1 MTGRGVLRA
10 GLVAAT
16 MSVAL
21 VAGALPPV
29 ATARAAE
36 NAAAVDLLDTPNRQA
51 ASAPFGPADQPTFPA
66 DYVDRVQAALRAG
79 DDTWGDQLM
88 GLPNGPTMANMR
100 DLLVPATHGD
110 DFWHDNRW
118 SYLPLTYP
126 MPDLAHFGDERDF
139 SFHFADGSQI
149 NSDFADSRTRQ
160 WVKFYVGD
168 GDELYGSAETRLRQ
182 PTLADGF
189 QPVLQ
194 NHYTDEQGRSYERE
208 SYVTRLSTSDRLMS
222 MVHFTV
228 RPGSSGQTSARL
240 RVNLNGVYVA
250 GAAAADNN
258 LRVGDKLSLAYSG
271 EPTWHAPDLTYELD
285 LSKGPAE
292 VYLLLMNQPET
303 LGPVTVDQQDY
314 LARRAQAVAYWKDQL
329 ATGSGIQV
337 PEKYAADAMRSM
349 LLANLVMGY
358 NLTVGNGYELPDDP
372 KFAWIPEAVATVG
385 SLGDYGYAARTRQA
399 LDQFLVR
406 GQYNDGFTT
415 WEHGIKLQAAAH
427 YYLQTGDREL
437 ITSNLASFRSWL
449 DDIASQ
455 RSKDPDGL
463 LAKTAL
469 YSDNS
474 TKAHGIHHQADVW
487 RGMRDMGVVLRLL
500 GNASD
505 ATAFTAQADQLRAAT
520 LAAIE
525 RSSTELPDGSIFV
538 PIALQD
544 PNDFDPTGR
553 ITDSREG
560 SYWNLI
566 MPYAL
571 GSGLIDPA
579 SRIGKGLNRFLT
591 THGGLFLGLT
601 RFNLSGEPVES
612 CQTRPAGV
620 WPAADGYR
628 SSGIDQQYGWSYV
641 KYLDQLGDADRLGV
655 SFYGMLAQG
664 FTPNTFIGGEGE
676 TIAPCP
682 TEYYRS
688 QYRSPLSANNATY
701 LKALQSMLV
710 SETVDA
716 EGLPTGL
723 SLAQATPRPWLA
735 DGQTVGVT
743 ALPTSFGPVTYSIT
757 SAVERGLVEAT
768 IAAPQAQPNRPRLR
782 QATVHLRLPAGYR
795 LDSATAD
802 GKPVA
807 IEGDAI
813 TVPVSG
819 RTSIRATVT
828 RAAVPSVSRAQV
840 ITADL
845 ASMIAPGASTDL
857 GMLLELSGTDVVKGR
872 VTVDVPSG
880 WSVRSGQIPF
890 SRNAKNGL
898 AWQRVT
904 TRITAPADAP
914 DGEYRVRLTAQP
926 EGGEPQSFTATVTVA
941 RPAPGSYASL
951 VGADRPVGFW
961 PMDDTDGQVRD
972 VSAHG
977 NDAVVHGSVRSGQP
991 GPLAGETSSSMSLD
1005 GGYLEVPDSSSLDF
1019 TGPYTLEAWV
1029 QPRDSGDQGVLEKY
1043 DAPARNGY
1051 LLRLGARN
1059 RPEAM
1064 NLSDTLSTTGPGDKP
1079 VLQWGWH
1086 HLVSVYDGSTLTT
1099 YLDGARLRSVPMG
1112 RIPTA
1117 GASSLKIGARGDDA
1131 GNRFGGLMADVA
1143 VYDHALTAA
1152 QVGAHYVKGV
1162 TDTGGAE

>member
-1 MTGRGVLRA
+1 MTGRGLARA
-10 GLVAAT
+10 GLLAAT
-16 MSVAL
+16 LAVGL
-21 VAGALPPV
+21 VASAFPPV
-29 ATARAAE
+29 ASASAGKSATAAKTATARGTA
-36 NAAAVDLLDTPNRQA
+36 TPGSVA
-51 ASAPFGPADQPTFPA
+51 PVPFGVDQPTFPV
-66 DYVDRVQAALRAG
+66 DYVERVQSALRAG
-79 DDTWGDQLM
+79 EDTWGEQLM
-88 GLPNGPTMANMR
+88 DLPDGPTMANMQ

-126 MPDLAHFGDERDF
+126 MPDLANFGPERDF

-160 WVKFYVGD
+160 WVKFYVGG
-168 GDELYGSAETRLRQ
+168 GDELYGSAETRLKQ

-194 NHYTDEQGRSYERE
+194 NHYTDAQGRSYDRE
-208 SYVTRLSTSDRLMS
+208 SYVARLSSSDRLMS

-228 RPGSSGQTSARL
+228 RPGASGQTSAKL

-250 GAAAADNN
+250 GAVAADNN

-271 EPTWHAPDLTYELD
+271 RPAWDAPNLTYELD

-303 LGPVTVDQQDY
+303 LGPVTMDEQAYVT
-314 LARRAQAVAYWKDQL
+314 RRAQSIAYWKDQL
-329 ATGSGIQV
+329 AAGSSIQV

-349 LLANLVMGY
+349 LLTNLVMGY

-385 SLGDYGYAARTRQA
+385 SIGDFGYAARTRQA
-399 LDQFLVR
+399 LDEFLVR

-415 WEHGIKLQAAAH
+415 WEHGIKLQAAAR
-427 YYLQTGDREL
+427 YYLQTGDKEL
-437 ITSNLASFRSWL
+437 ITSHLATFRSWL
-449 DDIASQ
+449 EDVAAQ
-455 RSKDPDGL
+455 RGKDPDGL

-469 YSDNS
+469 YSDNA

-500 GNASD
+500 GDTSD
-505 ATAFTAQADQLRAAT
+505 ADDFTAQADQLRAAT
-520 LAAIE
+520 LKAVE
-525 RSSTELPDGSIFV
+525 RSSTELPDGSVFV

-571 GSGLIDPA
+571 GSGLIDPE
-579 SRIGKGLNRFLT
+579 SRIGKGLNKFLT

-655 SFYGMLAQG
+655 TFYGMLAQG

-701 LKALQSMLV
+701 LKALSSMLV
-710 SETVDA
+710 SETADP

-723 SLAQATPRPWLA
+723 SLAEATPRPWLSN
-735 DGQTVGVT
+735 DQTVGVT
-743 ALPTSFGPVTYSIT
+743 ELPTSFGPVTYSIT
-757 SAVERGLVEAT
+757 SSVKRGLVEAT
-768 IAAPQAQPNRPRLR
+768 VVAPQALPNRPRLN
-782 QATVHLRLPAGYR
+782 QVTLHLRVPAGYR
-795 LDSATAD
+795 LGSATAD
-802 GKPVA
+802 GRPVPLK
-807 IEGDAI
+807 GDAI

-819 RTSIRATVT
+819 TTKVRVTVQ
-828 RAAVPSVSRAQV
+828 RAAVPAVARAHV
-840 ITADL
+840 VTTDL
-845 ASMIAPGASTDL
+845 ADRVAPGASTDL
-857 GMLLELSGTDVVKGR
+857 GMLVEMSGTGVVKGR
-872 VTVDVPSG
+872 LSVDAPAG
-880 WSVRSGQIPF
+880 WKVRSSQVPF
-890 SRNAKNGL
+890 ARNAKDGL
-898 AWQRVT
+898 AWQRVA
-904 TRITAPADAP
+904 TRVTAPADAP
-914 DGEYRVRLTAQP
+914 DGDFKVRLTTHP
-926 EGGEPQSFTATVTVA
+926 DGGEPQTFTATVTVS
-941 RPAPGSYASL
+941 RPVPGSYASL
-951 VGADRPVGFW
+951 VRADQPVGFW
-961 PMDDTDGQVRD
+961 PLGDTDGKARD
-972 VSAHG
+972 VSSHG
-977 NDAVVHGSVRSGQP
+977 NDAVVRGSVRAGQP
-991 GPLAGETSSSMSLD
+991 GPLAAETSRSMSLE
-1005 GGYLEVPDSSSLDF
+1005 GGYLEVPDSPSVDLA
-1019 TGPYTLEAWV
+1019 GPYTLEAWV
-1029 QPRDSGDQGVLEKY
+1029 QPRESGDQGILEKY
-1043 DAPARNGY
+1043 DGPARNGY

-1064 NLSDTLSTTGPGDKP
+1064 NLSDTLSSTGPADKP

-1086 HLVSVYDGSTLTT
+1086 HLVSVFDGSTLTV
-1099 YLDGARLRSVPMG
+1099 YLDGTRLKSVPMT
-1112 RIPTA
+1112 RVPTA

-1131 GNRFGGLMADVA
+1131 GNRFGGLVANVA

-1152 QVGAHYVKGV
+1152 QVDAHYIKGV
-1162 TDTGGAE
+1162 TAR

>member
-1 MTGRGVLRA
+1 MTRRGLFRA
-10 GLVAAT
+10 GLMSAT
-16 MSVAL
+16 LAVAL

-29 ATARAAE
+29 SSATAGE
-36 NAAAVDLLDTPNRQA
+36 NAAATDTLGGQS
-51 ASAPFGPADQPTFPA
+51 ASAPFGPDQPTFPA
-66 DYVDRVQAALRAG
+66 DYVERVQSALRAG
-79 DDTWGDQLM
+79 DDTWGEQLM
-88 GLPNGPTMANMR
+88 SLPNGPTMANMR

-126 MPDLAHFGDERDF
+126 MPDLANFGPKRDF

-168 GDELYGSAETRLRQ
+168 RDELYGSAETRLRQ

-194 NHYTDEQGRSYERE
+194 NHYTDEQGRVYDRE

-228 RPGSSGQTSARL
+228 RPGSSGQTSATL

-250 GAAAADNN
+250 GAVAADNN

-271 EPTWHAPDLTYELD
+271 KPTWKAPDLTYQLD
-285 LSKGPAE
+285 LSNGPAE
-292 VYLLLMNQPET
+292 VYLLLMNQPQT
-303 LGPVTVDQQDY
+303 LGPVTVDEHDY
-314 LARRAQAVAYWKDQL
+314 LTRRAQAIAYWKDQL
-329 ATGSGIQV
+329 ATGSSVHV

-385 SLGDYGYAARTRQA
+385 SLGDFGYAARTRQA
-399 LDQFLVR
+399 LDEFLVR

-415 WEHGIKLQAAAH
+415 WEHGIKLQAAAR
-427 YYLQTGDREL
+427 YYLQTGDKQL
-437 ITSNLASFRSWL
+437 ITSNLPSFRAWL
-449 DDIASQ
+449 DDIAAQ

-487 RGMRDMGVVLRLL
+487 RGLRDMGVVLRLL
-500 GNASD
+500 GDESQAKD
-505 ATAFTAQADQLRAAT
+505 FTAQADQLRAAT

-544 PNDFDPTGR
+544 PNDFDPTGK

-571 GSGLIDPA
+571 GSGLIDPQ
-579 SRIGKGLNRFLT
+579 SRIGKGLNKFLT

-655 SFYGMLAQG
+655 TFYGMLAQG

-710 SETVDA
+710 SETADA

-723 SLAQATPRPWLA
+723 SLAQGTPRPWLS

-743 ALPTSFGPVTYSIT
+743 ELPTSFGPVTYSIT
-757 SAVERGLVEAT
+757 SAVKRGLVEAT
-768 IAAPQAQPNRPRLR
+768 VVAPPAQPNRPRLS
-782 QATVHLRLPAGYR
+782 QVTIHLRVPAGYR
-795 LDSATAD
+795 LGSATAD
-802 GKPVA
+802 GKPVP
-807 IEGDAI
+807 IRGDAI
-813 TVPVSG
+813 TLPGSG

-828 RAAVPSVSRAQV
+828 QVPVPSVARAAVV
-840 ITADL
+840 TADL
-845 ASMIAPGASTDL
+845 ARLVAPAATTDL
-857 GMLLELSGTDVVKGR
+857 SMLLELSGTGVVQGR
-872 VTVDVPSG
+872 VTVDAPDG
-880 WSVRSGQIPF
+880 WKVQAGELPF
-890 SRNAKNGL
+890 ARNAKDGL

-904 TRITAPADAP
+904 TRVTPPVDAP
-914 DGEYRVRLTAQP
+914 DGEYEVHLTTHP
-926 EGGEPQSFTATVTVA
+926 DGGEPQSYTAKVSVA
-941 RPAPGSYASL
+941 RPATGSYASL
-951 VGADRPVGFW
+951 VAADRAVGFW
-961 PMDDTDGQVRD
+961 PLDDTDGQARD
-972 VSAHG
+972 ASAHG
-977 NDAVVHGSVRSGQP
+977 NDAVVHGPVRSGQQ
-991 GPLAGETSSSMSLD
+991 GPLAGESSRSMSLD
-1005 GGYLEVPDSSSLDF
+1005 GGYLEVPDSPSLDL
-1019 TGPYTLEAWV
+1019 TGPYTLEAWL
-1029 QPRDSGDQGVLEKY
+1029 QPRESGDQGVLEKY

-1064 NLSDTLSTTGPGDKP
+1064 NLSDTLSSTGAADKP
-1079 VLQWGWH
+1079 VLQWDWH

-1099 YLDGARLRSVPMG
+1099 YLDGSKLKSVPMT
-1112 RIPTA
+1112 RVPTA
-1117 GASSLKIGARGDDA
+1117 GTSSLKIGARGDDA
-1131 GNRFGGLMADVA
+1131 GNRFGGWMANVA
-1143 VYDHALTAA
+1143 VYDHALSAA
-1152 QVGAHYVKGV
+1152 QVQAHYVKGV
-1162 TDTGGAE
+1162 TDTGASQ